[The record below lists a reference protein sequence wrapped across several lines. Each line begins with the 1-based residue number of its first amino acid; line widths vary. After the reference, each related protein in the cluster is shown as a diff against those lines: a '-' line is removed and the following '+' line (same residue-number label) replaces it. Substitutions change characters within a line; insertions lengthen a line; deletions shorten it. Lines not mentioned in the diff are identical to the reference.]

1 MNITEVL
8 KDVRFLTNDEGE
20 KTDVLVPFTLWS
32 KMIKTWEQTVELLE
46 YVEDVAILQN
56 WLDRR
61 AKGQTDMMS
70 LDDFEQELVAD
81 GLL

>member
-8 KDVRFLTNDEGE
+8 KDVRFFTNDEGE